1 MKLLFVPDIPVAVVP
16 NAKFIFG
23 CGRNGLRKAG
33 QKEILLYGFQKASI
47 CKGCILEF
55 IVLLFTN

>member
-23 CGRNGLRKAG
+23 CGRNGLRKTG
-33 QKEILLYGFQKASI
+33 QKEILLYGF
-47 CKGCILEF
+47 
-55 IVLLFTN
+55 